1 MKQPNIILILAD
13 DMGYSDIG
21 CYGSEIATPSLD
33 RLAAGGARFS
43 QMYSFAR
50 CCPSRAALL
59 TGLHPHQAGVGH
71 MVANRGTR
79 AYQGYLRDDSVTI
92 AEVLK
97 GAGYRAM
104 MSGKWHVGGQMR
116 ARRPETWTPGAKG
129 FPTPTQRGFDR
140 FFGTLVGA
148 GSFFFPHALM
158 DEGEFVKDYPDD
170 FYYTDA
176 ISDKA
181 VAMIDEAH
189 RDETPFFLHVAYTAP
204 HWPLHALPEDIAKY
218 EGEYRGGWDR
228 LRQNRHEELN
238 SRGLLDP
245 AWQISPR
252 DADSHPW
259 EATAD
264 ADWEDLRMATYAAM
278 IDRMD
283 QGIGRIL
290 AKLDALSITDD
301 TLIIFLSDNGGCA
314 EYMAEDGWRD
324 HRSYTRRLPD
334 GTIVR
339 IGNRRDL
346 KPGPADTYMSYD
358 LPWANAS
365 NSPFRLYKHWVHEGG
380 ISSPCVI
387 HYPAL
392 IDEPTICHSPIQ
404 FIDVLPTFA
413 ELAGA
418 DYPGEFNGKA
428 IQPAEGESFLPAL
441 QGADW
446 RREKPMY
453 WEHEGN
459 RAVRVGDWKLVSKH
473 PGDWELYNMIEDRT
487 ELNDLSAGEAERVGR
502 MSGMYDAWAA
512 RCEVRDWPL
521 ALDLPRNDLGRD
533 MPSRPPR

>member
-1 MKQPNIILILAD
+1 MTQPNIILILAD

-21 CYGSEIATPSLD
+21 CFGSEIATPNLD
-33 RLAAGGARFS
+33 RLAANGARFS

-71 MVANRGTR
+71 MVQNRGTR
-79 AYQGYLRDDSVTI
+79 AYQGYLRDDAVTI

-97 GAGYRAM
+97 GAGYRAL
-104 MSGKWHVGGQMR
+104 MSGKWHTGGQML
-116 ARRPETWTPGAKG
+116 AQAPETWQPGAAG

-140 FFGTLVGA
+140 FYGTLVGA
-148 GSFFFPHALM
+148 GSFFYPHALVE
-158 DEGEFVKDYPDD
+158 DGEFVTEYPDN

-176 ISDKA
+176 ISEKA
-181 VAMIDEAH
+181 SDMIDEAH
-189 RDETPFFLHVAYTAP
+189 GADAPFFLHLAYTAP
-204 HWPLHALPEDIAKY
+204 HWPLHAFPDDIAKY
-218 EGEYRGGWDR
+218 EGAYRHGWDR
-228 LRQNRHEELN
+228 LRQHRHEELN
-238 SRGLLDP
+238 SLGILDP
-245 AWQISPR
+245 AWSISPR
-252 DADSHPW
+252 DRDSHPW
-259 EATAD
+259 QQEENV
-264 ADWEDLRMATYAAM
+264 DWEDLRMATYAAM

-290 AKLDALSITDD
+290 AKLDALDLTND
-301 TLIIFLSDNGGCA
+301 TLILFLSDNGGCA

-324 HRSYTRRLPD
+324 HRSYVPTLPD
-334 GTIVR
+334 GRRVR
-339 IGNRRDL
+339 IGNRVDMR
-346 KPGPADTYMSYD
+346 PGPADTYMSYD

-380 ISSPCVI
+380 ISSPCIV
-387 HYPAL
+387 HYPAQVQAGGV
-392 IDEPTICHSPIQ
+392 CHSPVQ

-418 DYPGEFNGKA
+418 DYPQEFNGKA

-446 RREKPMY
+446 QREKPLY

-459 RAVRVGDWKLVSKH
+459 RAVRSGEWKLVSKH
-473 PGDWELYNMIEDRT
+473 PGAWELYNMIEDRT
-487 ELNDLSAGEAERVGR
+487 ELDDLSTGERERVAQLSR
-502 MSGMYDAWAA
+502 RYDAWAA

-521 ALDLPRNDLGRD
+521 V
-533 MPSRPPR
+533 

>member
-1 MKQPNIILILAD
+1 MTQPNIILILAD

-21 CYGSEIATPSLD
+21 CFGGEIQTPNLD
-33 RLAAGGARFS
+33 KLAANGARCS

-71 MVANRGTR
+71 MVANCGTR
-79 AYQGYLRDDSVTI
+79 AYQGYLRDDAVTI

-97 GAGYRAM
+97 GAGYRTL
-104 MSGKWHVGGQMR
+104 MSGKWHTGGQLLAQEPQDWR
-116 ARRPETWTPGAKG
+116 PGAEG
-129 FPTPTQRGFDR
+129 YPTPTQRGFDR
-140 FFGTLVGA
+140 FYGTLAGA
-148 GSFFFPHALM
+148 GNFFFPHALTE
-158 DEGEFVKDYPDD
+158 DGEFVRDYPDD

-181 VAMIDEAH
+181 IDMIDQAH
-189 RDETPFFLHVAYTAP
+189 GEDMPFFLHVAYTAP
-204 HWPLHALPEDIAKY
+204 HWPLHAWPEDIAKY
-218 EGEYRGGWDR
+218 QGAYRTGWDA

-238 SRGLLDP
+238 SLGILDP
-245 AWQISPR
+245 VWRISPR

-259 EATAD
+259 ESEPHT
-264 ADWEDLRMATYAAM
+264 DWEDLRMATYAAM

-290 AKLDALSITDD
+290 AKLDALEISDD

-314 EYMAEDGWRD
+314 EFLAEDGWRD
-324 HRSYTRRLPD
+324 HRSYSPTLPD
-334 GTIVR
+334 GRRVR
-339 IGNRRDL
+339 IGNRVDMR
-346 KPGPADTYMSYD
+346 PGPADTFMSYD

-380 ISSPCVI
+380 ISSPCVL

-392 IDEPTICHSPIQ
+392 IQEPTVLHSPLQ
-404 FIDVLPTFA
+404 FIDILPTFA
-413 ELAGA
+413 DLARA
-418 DYPGEFNGKA
+418 EYPSEYKGQA
-428 IQPAEGESFLPAL
+428 IQPVEGESFRPLL
-441 QGADW
+441 EGADW
-446 RREKPMY
+446 KRERPLY

-459 RAVRVGDWKLVSKH
+459 RAVRVDDWKLVSKH

-487 ELNDLSAGEAERVGR
+487 ELKDLSGGEQERVQA
-502 MSGMYDAWAA
+502 MSGLYDRWAA

-521 ALDLPRNDLGRD
+521 V
-533 MPSRPPR
+533 

>member
-1 MKQPNIILILAD
+1 MTQPNIILILAD
-13 DMGYSDIG
+13 DLGYSDIG
-21 CYGSEIATPSLD
+21 CYGAEIATPHLD

-79 AYQGYLRDDSVTI
+79 AYQGYLRDDAVTI

-104 MSGKWHVGGQMR
+104 MSGKWHTGGQML
-116 ARRPETWTPGAKG
+116 AQEPETWKPGTDG
-129 FPTPTQRGFDR
+129 FPTPQQRGFDR
-140 FFGTLVGA
+140 FYGTLVGA
-148 GSFFFPHALM
+148 GSFFYPHALTE
-158 DEGEFVKDYPDD
+158 DGEFVRDYPDD

-181 VAMIDEAH
+181 IDMIDEAH
-189 RDETPFFLHVAYTAP
+189 GDDAPFFLHVAYTAP

-218 EGEYRGGWDR
+218 EGAYRGGWDV
-228 LRQNRHEELN
+228 LRQTRHEELN
-238 SRGLLDP
+238 SLGLLDP
-245 AWQISPR
+245 AWRISPR
-252 DADSHPW
+252 DADSNPW
-259 EATAD
+259 EAARNT
-264 ADWEDLRMATYAAM
+264 DWEDLRMAAYAAM

-290 AKLDALSITDD
+290 AKLDALEITND

-314 EYMAEDGWRD
+314 EFMAEDGWRD
-324 HRSYTRRLPD
+324 HRSYVPHLPD
-334 GTIVR
+334 GTRVK
-339 IGNRRDL
+339 IGNRVDL
-346 KPGPADTYMSYD
+346 LPGPADTFMSYD

-380 ISSPCVI
+380 ISSPCIV
-387 HYPAL
+387 HYPAM
-392 IDEPTICHSPIQ
+392 IEAETVCHSPIQ

-418 DYPGEFNGKA
+418 AYPSEYNGNA
-428 IQPAEGESFLPAL
+428 IQPVEGESFLPAL

-446 RREKPMY
+446 RREKPLY

-459 RAVRVGDWKLVSKH
+459 RAVRIGEWKLVSKH

-487 ELNDLSAGEAERVGR
+487 ELSDLSAGEGERVAT
-502 MSGMYDAWAA
+502 MSGLYEAWAA
-512 RCEVRDWPL
+512 RSEVREWPL
-521 ALDLPRNDLGRD
+521 A
-533 MPSRPPR
+533 